1 MNSVYIVIVI
11 SMVSTLLMAGFAF
24 LWHHEV
30 RAREIV
36 EYTLGNA
43 LAENIAL
50 KGEVEDLRMARDEA
64 RLQRDKLN
72 RENQDLHEKLRTQES
87 FYKLYVNENVEL
99 TDKIDTLTTLVKDLN
114 AENETLQK
122 AVSQAVI
129 PVRPVRKPAKK
140 EGASE

>member
-1 MNSVYIVIVI
+1 MNSVYILIAI
-11 SMVSTLLMAGFAF
+11 SIVSTLLMAGFAF
-24 LWHHEV
+24 LWHVEFKYA
-30 RAREIV
+30 ARQKAQSV
-36 EYTLGNA
+36 TLG
-43 LAENIAL
+43 I
-50 KGEVEDLRMARDEA
+50 
-64 RLQRDKLN
+64 QRDKLN
-72 RENQDLHEKLRTQES
+72 RENADLHEKLRTQES

-114 AENETLQK
+114 AENETLQQ